1 MPAFIPSDYGNV
13 GDFYI
18 DVATGDFYGPKT
30 TDGWPDEPFFTA
42 LTQLNVDLLT
52 NNERYIH
59 TQSTA
64 SATWVIAHTLGGHP
78 SVTVVDSAG
87 TAVFGEVKYD
97 STSQVTV
104 SFTVPFSG
112 LAYLT

>member
-1 MPAFIPSDYGNV
+1 VPTFIPSDYGNI

-42 LTQLNVDLLT
+42 LTQLNVNELT
-52 NNERYIH
+52 NNERHIH
-59 TQSTA
+59 TQSV
-64 SATWVIAHTLGGHP
+64 SSSTWVITHALGGHP

-87 TAVFGEVKYD
+87 TAVVGEVKYD
-97 STSQVTV
+97 STTQVSV
-104 SFTVPFSG
+104 LFTVPFSG

>member
-1 MPAFIPSDYGNV
+1 MPAFIPSEYGNV

-30 TDGWPDEPFFTA
+30 LDGWPDEPFFTA

-59 TQSTA
+59 TQA
-64 SATWVIAHTLGGHP
+64 SPSNNWVITHPLGGHP

-97 STSQVTV
+97 STTQVTV
-104 SFTVPFSG
+104 LFTVPFSG

>member
-1 MPAFIPSDYGNV
+1 MPTFIPSDYGNI

-30 TDGWPDEPFFTA
+30 AEGWPDEPFFTA
-42 LTQLNVDLLT
+42 LTQSNVNILT
-52 NNERYIH
+52 DNERYVH
-59 TQSTA
+59 NQSVA
-64 SATWVIAHTLGGHP
+64 STTWVITHPLGGHP

-97 STSQVTV
+97 STTQVTV
-104 SFTVPFSG
+104 SFTAPFSG

>member
-1 MPAFIPSDYGNV
+1 VPTFIPSDYGTV

-30 TDGWPDEPFFTA
+30 VDGWPDEPFFTA

-52 NNERYIH
+52 NNERHIH
-59 TQSTA
+59 TQSVA
-64 SATWVIAHTLGGHP
+64 SATWVITHELGGHP

-87 TAVFGEVKYD
+87 TAVFGEVQYD
-97 STSQVTV
+97 STTQVTIL
-104 SFTVPFSG
+104 FTVPFSG

>member
-1 MPAFIPSDYGNV
+1 VPAFIPSDYGNI

-59 TQSTA
+59 TQASPSTN
-64 SATWVIAHTLGGHP
+64 WVITHPLGGHP

-87 TAVFGEVKYD
+87 TSVFGEVKYD
-97 STSQVTV
+97 STTQVTV